1 MSILSR
7 ENVGEFRRWELPDVG
22 PGANAAA
29 PNLRTLRQL
38 EDIDQR
44 AREEGFAS
52 GLAEGRLAGAAEIA
66 TQVARIS
73 AIVSALEAPFANL
86 DRAVENELVLVA
98 TIAATRIVRHEIALA
113 PERILDAVRDAIAA
127 LPGYARNVRLF
138 LTPDD
143 AAIVR
148 DHLTSSSS
156 GHPFEIVEDASLTT
170 GGCRV
175 QADTST
181 VDATLETRLATII
194 DALIGGSGLTD
205 MPA

>member
-7 ENVGEFRRWELPDVG
+7 ESVGEFRRWELPEVG

-66 TQVARIS
+66 AQVARIS
-73 AIVSALEAPFANL
+73 AIVNALEAPFANL

-98 TIAATRIVRHEIALA
+98 TVAATRIVRHEIALA

-148 DHLTSSSS
+148 GHLASSSS
-156 GHPFEIVEDASLTT
+156 GHTWEIVEDASLTA

-194 DALIGGSGLTD
+194 DALLGGSAATE
-205 MPA
+205 MPR